1 MKVLFI
7 GGTGNISTSVSRVA
21 IERGMQLTL
30 LNRGQQKLT
39 IQGVK
44 NITADFYNLEQ
55 AQAALQNE
63 TFDVV
68 VDWIAYT
75 PEDIQRDLA
84 LFRGKT
90 GQFVFISSASA
101 YQKPPT
107 DVIIR
112 ESTPLHNPFWE
123 YSRNKIACENM
134 LLHAYMEEAFP
145 VTIVRPSHTY
155 DRYMPIAVGAWD
167 KFTLIDRMRQG
178 KPIIVHGDGTSLW
191 AVTHARDFAIGF
203 LGLLG
208 HPRTTG
214 QAFHITSNEILTWND
229 IYNAIGAAIGV
240 QPKLCHISSDFIV
253 KQAPEYLGPLWGD
266 KSWSVIFDN
275 SKIKSF
281 VPEYQ
286 AVIPFHQGIKE
297 TIAQFENDPD
307 RMIVDPAD
315 NAQIDWIIDQH
326 DRKN

>member
-7 GGTGNISTSVSRVA
+7 GGTGNISTSVSRMA

-30 LNRGQQKLT
+30 LNRGQQKHA

-123 YSRNKIACENM
+123 YSRNKIACEN
-134 LLHAYMEEAFP
+134 LLYASLHGRGLSRHHRAAFP
-145 VTIVRPSHTY
+145 
-155 DRYMPIAVGAWD
+155 
-167 KFTLIDRMRQG
+167 
-178 KPIIVHGDGTSLW
+178 
-191 AVTHARDFAIGF
+191 
-203 LGLLG
+203 
-208 HPRTTG
+208 
-214 QAFHITSNEILTWND
+214 
-229 IYNAIGAAIGV
+229 
-240 QPKLCHISSDFIV
+240 
-253 KQAPEYLGPLWGD
+253 YL
-266 KSWSVIFDN
+266 
-275 SKIKSF
+275 
-281 VPEYQ
+281 
-286 AVIPFHQGIKE
+286 
-297 TIAQFENDPD
+297 
-307 RMIVDPAD
+307 
-315 NAQIDWIIDQH
+315 
-326 DRKN
+326 